1 MRKWIF
7 DFSPNAEYK
16 GLADSGIETFK
27 DHPIKSLAR
36 EVCQNSLDAVLEGN
50 VAEVEFKLFEI
61 NRNEFPGVDSLQES
75 IIKAERYWG
84 QGKEK
89 TFLNTALTILNQP
102 KIKFLRIS
110 DFNTT
115 GLTGIND
122 DNVQNSR
129 WLKLIRA
136 SGVSTKAGKSGGS
149 FGIGKFASFA
159 CSNLRSVF
167 YNTKNVDNEIANLG
181 VARLF
186 SFAES
191 SGNICDGRAFCGIDL
206 SSSPEE
212 QLLNLDKSFTRTTT
226 GTDIYISAFNDNP
239 FWRGELV
246 SSIIDS
252 FLIAISQGKL
262 QVKIQDEIL
271 NDKTLDSM
279 FKKYKDDFTTSTKNA
294 YEVLTS
300 DKSQDIKIVI
310 PEYGYLQLKILQDS
324 KLNKKISMIK
334 SMGMKITDYSYN
346 GHIYF
351 SAICVIE
358 GNRLNETLLKME
370 NPAHNNWSSERM
382 DTIQEK
388 RNADKLLRDMRE
400 AIINK
405 INELFIDKDL
415 EEINIDGLDILQQMD
430 DVADKNSE
438 IGHGFNDTINKV
450 EVTTKEVLKAILS
463 NKYKTYGDEIEIMER
478 DNQATIIEDDEESDS
493 GRTSDGSGKS
503 NKKTGEGSNDKGH
516 ATNGDESVKRAV
528 SIKSRKTR
536 MICLN
541 KEKAKYRLIFQPV
554 EDAFNGFFVI
564 YKVDEQ
570 GSLSELFVKSA
581 TLNGEP
587 LKTFNNRILGV
598 NFNSAE
604 SIKLDVEFI
613 DKEYYSLEVRA
624 YANKE

>member
-1 MRKWIF
+1 
-7 DFSPNAEYK
+7 
-16 GLADSGIETFK
+16 
-27 DHPIKSLAR
+27 
-36 EVCQNSLDAVLEGN
+36 
-50 VAEVEFKLFEI
+50 
-61 NRNEFPGVDSLQES
+61 
-75 IIKAERYWG
+75 
-84 QGKEK
+84 
-89 TFLNTALTILNQP
+89 
-102 KIKFLRIS
+102 
-110 DFNTT
+110 
-115 GLTGIND
+115 
-122 DNVQNSR
+122 
-129 WLKLIRA
+129 
-136 SGVSTKAGKSGGS
+136 
-149 FGIGKFASFA
+149 
-159 CSNLRSVF
+159 
-167 YNTKNVDNEIANLG
+167 
-181 VARLF
+181 
-186 SFAES
+186 
-191 SGNICDGRAFCGIDL
+191 
-206 SSSPEE
+206 
-212 QLLNLDKSFTRTTT
+212 
-226 GTDIYISAFNDNP
+226 
-239 FWRGELV
+239 
-246 SSIIDS
+246 
-252 FLIAISQGKL
+252 
-262 QVKIQDEIL
+262 
-271 NDKTLDSM
+271 M

-438 IGHGFNDTINKV
+438 IGQGFNDIINKV
-450 EVTTKEVLKAILS
+450 EVTTKEALKAILS